1 MTKSL
6 EVPIYPTVLKWA
18 RETSGTTIEDAATRL
33 GVSASTFARMEKSE
47 SSVRLSELRKLA
59 EYFKRPLAAFL
70 LNRPPE
76 EPQPPTDFRVL
87 SRHGSRFARDTR
99 LALRRAGRLQN
110 AAAEIMHSMGEDH
123 SPRVGT
129 ARLSDD
135 VRAIAMRER
144 KTLGVDVGTQLRWRD
159 EREAF
164 RGWRTAVERQNVLV
178 FQLHMPIED
187 ARGFS
192 LSDGGPFAIAV
203 SSSDVV
209 HARIFTLFHEYAHLL
224 LRSPGVCNPKT
235 QTGTSLS
242 KMPVERWCNQ
252 FAAALLVPEET
263 LRDLLQRKFADDFPS
278 NLWEAIR
285 VSSRAFR
292 VSEQM
297 AVWRLFDL
305 ALITK
310 TEFREMMGR
319 LQRARRAK
327 KKGFGQFSASAKCF
341 SENGRYFTSL
351 VLEARGRNAIS
362 YADVADYLSLK
373 LKHLPEV
380 RSSLSRAA

>member
-1 MTKSL
+1 VDSG
-6 EVPIYPTVLKWA
+6 VQLK
-18 RETSGTTIEDAATRL
+18 
-33 GVSASTFARMEKSE
+33 
-47 SSVRLSELRKLA
+47 
-59 EYFKRPLAAFL
+59 
-70 LNRPPE
+70 
-76 EPQPPTDFRVL
+76 
-87 SRHGSRFARDTR
+87 
-99 LALRRAGRLQN
+99 
-110 AAAEIMHSMGEDH
+110 
-123 SPRVGT
+123 
-129 ARLSDD
+129 
-135 VRAIAMRER
+135 
-144 KTLGVDVGTQLRWRD
+144 WRD

-164 RGWRTAVERQNVLV
+164 RAWRAAVERRNVLV

-235 QTGTSLS
+235 QIGTSSS
-242 KMPVERWCNQ
+242 KIPVERWCNQ

-263 LRDLLQRKFADDFPS
+263 LRDLLQRKFADDFQR

-292 VSEQM
+292 VSEQV
-297 AVWRLFDL
+297 ALWRFFDL

-310 TEFREMMGR
+310 TEFREMKGR
-319 LQRARRAK
+319 LQRVRRTK
-327 KKGFGQFSASAKCF
+327 KKGFAQFSASAKCF

-380 RSSLSRAA
+380 KSSLSRAA